1 MRGRSWAAVGGVFL
15 SLALS
20 GTASAQFSPGARTL
34 GDPYLPHAGN
44 GGYDA
49 QHYDLTIKYDP
60 IAHTMDSSAKV
71 TLRSTQGLSEFALDF
86 VGYYAITGVKVNGA
100 DAAFTRD

>member
-1 MRGRSWAAVGGVFL
+1 MQRRTWAAVGGVLL

-34 GDPYLPHAGN
+34 GDPYYVNTGN

-49 QHYDLTIKYDP
+49 QHYDLEDRQDGGRP
-60 IAHTMDSSAKV
+60 VVCEVEFVVLRARLGRGAHLLILFGGVRFYQFSSLK
-71 TLRSTQGLSEFALDF
+71 
-86 VGYYAITGVKVNGA
+86 
-100 DAAFTRD
+100 